1 MGFKVLITDNALN
14 DLREIVGFVA
24 QDDPR
29 AAERLGG
36 KLIDRALSLTNLPE
50 RHSLHDPQRGIRKM
64 PLAPYLI
71 FYTCDKSAGVVNIL
85 HFWHGARRW
94 PEFPQ

>member
-1 MGFKVLITDNALN
+1 MGFKVLITDSALN
-14 DLREIVGFVA
+14 DLQEIVEFVA

-29 AAERLGG
+29 AAERLGE
-36 KLIDRALSLTNLPE
+36 KLIHRAMSLAHLPE
-50 RHSLHDPQRGIRKM
+50 RHGLHDQRRGVRKM

-71 FYTCDKSAGVVNIL
+71 FYTCDQAAGVVHIL

-94 PEFPQ
+94 PEIPR

>member
-1 MGFKVLITDNALN
+1 MGFKVLITDSALN
-14 DLREIVGFVA
+14 DLQEIVEFVA
-24 QDDPR
+24 QDDTR
-29 AAERLGG
+29 AAQRLGE
-36 KLIDRALSLTNLPE
+36 KLIVRAMSLANLPQ
-50 RHSLHDPQRGIRKM
+50 RHAFHDKSRGVRKM

-71 FYTCDKSAGVVNIL
+71 FYTCDNAAGVVSIL